1 MECSRWL
8 MLGSTFVLL
17 WWLAERLGYRQEDRV
32 RPIVRD
38 PLRLL
43 VLAIRRLWKNRSLVG
58 ALLVV
63 WLISIPLYHVQKVR
77 LLTDLH
83 GRPLKADEMSFG
95 VPRLLSEPR
104 TVLSEA
110 PRLFEEEIP
119 RALPDKTGIPLEPH
133 GSLILAAALAVGLIW
148 MLRTRPSWL
157 PSEVRAGLWWPLQ
170 LVLAGCVLR
179 VAQMVLYSLGRAPSW
194 YEGMSYA
201 WLRSLW
207 PGLEILLE
215 AVLLAPLW
223 ALLWHI
229 GLQIAR
235 DERWN
240 LRRAIEGMAA
250 TWAPIAL
257 LELFAYAPAAV
268 GISLSLS
275 PMRDGHVYTT
285 TLGSALG
292 VFLALTPWIIVD
304 RRVRLREALAET
316 CRLLRYWSFDL
327 LTFGLRFVLL
337 YAVAGLLLRAL
348 SPGGDALRA
357 LFGEL
362 YSAPYYLLLL
372 TKVVVIATL
381 YLELCREPEASEAS
395 AALADVSV
403 PQ

>member
-1 MECSRWL
+1 
-8 MLGSTFVLL
+8 MLGSSFVLL
-17 WWLAERLGYRQEDRV
+17 WWLAEWLGYRQEDRA

-43 VLAIRRLWKNRSLVG
+43 VFAVRRLWKNRSFVG

-63 WLISIPLYHVQKVR
+63 WLIGIPLYHVQRVR

-83 GRPLKADEMSFG
+83 GRPPEAGKMSFG
-95 VPRLLSEPR
+95 VPRLVSEPR
-104 TVLSEA
+104 TVLAEA
-110 PRLFEEEIP
+110 PRLFEDEIP
-119 RALPDKTGIPLEPH
+119 RALPDKTGIPLDPH
-133 GSLILAAALAVGLIW
+133 GSLFLAAALAVGLIW
-148 MLRTRPSWL
+148 MLRSRPSWL
-157 PSEVRAGLWWPLQ
+157 PGELRAGLRWPPQ

-240 LRRAIEGMAA
+240 LRGAIKGMAA

-257 LELFAYAPAAV
+257 LELFAYTPAAV
-268 GISLSLS
+268 GMSLSLS
-275 PMRDGHVYTT
+275 PLRDVHPYTT

-304 RRVRLREALAET
+304 RRVRLREAFAQT

-337 YAVAGLLLRAL
+337 YAALGVLLRAL
-348 SPGGDALRA
+348 SPPGDAPRA
-357 LFGEL
+357 LFREV
-362 YSAPYYLLLL
+362 YSVPYYLLLL

-381 YLELCREPEASEAS
+381 YLDLCREPEASEAS